1 MPSSAINA
9 DFIDYDNT
17 EKTRRSI
24 ERAITD
30 EMDKFSLN
38 HSPERD
44 FRGEDNTPD
53 SMQRNKFFEDS
64 PDAKDLDRHFRD
76 FSMAGPGDGASE
88 LSFSIERGRGVP
100 KELGTPGIKSSDFG
114 VRGPFSAS
122 SSKPPYVSDR
132 HLNMQSPSNAS
143 SRSDFGGLATNIK
156 RSWSP
161 IENTRDLS
169 FEWDKKKQSASS
181 EIKRTTS
188 AGTNEGYTG
197 RSRLMD
203 ALEKVVGEE
212 SLDQARPRSAMDSRF
227 AGAKSP
233 VPGQYRKSTYDDA
246 ATPRAKDAS
255 RYTSVKQTSSPVPK
269 GFKNQTSFMQEIGLD
284 QKSRAEKSFH
294 PTQQYTASF
303 RIPDMTNI
311 SALMSEGPKPSPG
324 ARRDGAKHVNIN
336 SVPVSDDD
344 EKILTALRTLQD
356 KINWLENQNANAGQR
371 VVSLEEELRHVRGL
385 YYAEQKRAQA
395 AEEES
400 RLRLQRT
407 DSGVHSDTDHAEI
420 LARERD
426 ERRRVESNV
435 RGLEAKIASLE
446 RQLDADRV
454 LAKNLEEERDEAVR
468 ALAGAL
474 DDAEKLKVE
483 NERLRAEVDKLR
495 RSVKESQE
503 RSAKDRIH
511 ERVERER
518 KVKPQARQ
526 VQIEVVEDDDDV
538 ESFVDE
544 GVERSGQNS
553 SSFVDAVEVES
564 IRKEMESER
573 RKKAP
578 AFQRRSVSAPVPKK
592 ITVSKAVGTEPV
604 KKVRSVS
611 VQVQKAPKS
620 TKKVVVKDG
629 KRVRKVIRQIV
640 VEETDSEMEETEET
654 EEEEESEIEYVSEE
668 EVEVLPRSTWIGEK
682 PKAMGKAQTQKKVEK
697 PNVNSNVQKII
708 EGLAHHNSASCSVC
722 TRKRNKERQAQAAK
736 EAAAKTAPASSAQ
749 NGVDDSQATIRPS
762 MHPHTALTS
771 VLSQL
776 EDEFRHLKLHY
787 QELLQEYEVMD
798 PAVGK
803 RRRKAVASR
812 LRDIIEELEA
822 KADQIYALYD
832 VLEAAKEEGSVIDE
846 PAPKGRSANM
856 RAWMEA

>member
-1 MPSSAINA
+1 MPSSAINTEC
-9 DFIDYDNT
+9 IDYDNT

-44 FRGEDNTPD
+44 FRGENDTLD

-64 PDAKDLDRHFRD
+64 PDAKELDRHFRD

-122 SSKPPYVSDR
+122 SAKQPYVSDR
-132 HLNMQSPSNAS
+132 HLNMRSPSNAS

-181 EIKRTTS
+181 EIKRTIS

-233 VPGQYRKSTYDDA
+233 VPGQYRKSTYDEA

-255 RYTSVKQTSSPVPK
+255 RYTSVKQTSPPVPK
-269 GFKNQTSFMQEIGLD
+269 GFKNQASFMQEIGLD

-336 SVPVSDDD
+336 SVPISDDD

-356 KINWLENQNANAGQR
+356 KINWLENQNATAGQR
-371 VVSLEEELRHVRGL
+371 VVGLEEELRHVRGL

-407 DSGVHSDTDHAEI
+407 DSGVHSNTDHAEI

-426 ERRRVESNV
+426 ERRRVEINV
-435 RGLEAKIASLE
+435 RSFEAKITSLE
-446 RQLDADRV
+446 RQLDADRI

-503 RSAKDRIH
+503 RSAKERIH
-511 ERVERER
+511 DRVERER
-518 KVKPQARQ
+518 KAKLQARQ
-526 VQIEVVEDDDDV
+526 VQIEVVEDDDDDV

-578 AFQRRSVSAPVPKK
+578 ALQRRSVSAPVPKK
-592 ITVSKAVGTEPV
+592 ATASKAVGTEPV

-611 VQVQKAPKS
+611 VQVQKAPKA
-620 TKKVVVKDG
+620 TKKTVVKDG
-629 KRVRKVIRQIV
+629 KRIRKVIRQIV
-640 VEETDSEMEETEET
+640 VEETDSEMEETEE
-654 EEEEESEIEYVSEE
+654 EEESEVEYLSEE

-682 PKAMGKAQTQKKVEK
+682 PRAMGKKAQTQKKVEK

-708 EGLAHHNSASCSVC
+708 EGLAHHNPASCSVC
-722 TRKRNKERQAQAAK
+722 TRKRNNERQAQAAK
-736 EAAAKTAPASSAQ
+736 EAAAKTTPASSAQ
-749 NGVDDSQATIRPS
+749 YGADDSQATIRPS

-787 QELLQEYEVMD
+787 QELLQEYEAMD

-803 RRRKAVASR
+803 RKRKAVASR

-846 PAPKGRSANM
+846 PAPKGRSANI